1 MFKLRGRIS
10 FPRAQFRP
18 KAALLY
24 PRQRYVLGPG
34 ISSWGP
40 NRERRCVLAGVSGA
54 LRSGRL
60 TAIMGPS
67 GAGKTSLL
75 NVVSGKAA
83 SYATTAGT
91 PIHGGSVHSGAA

>member
-1 MFKLRGRIS
+1 
-10 FPRAQFRP
+10 
-18 KAALLY
+18 
-24 PRQRYVLGPG
+24 
-34 ISSWGP
+34 
-40 NRERRCVLAGVSGA
+40 VLAGVSGA